1 MLAENLLNTVSP
13 YLNRASIID
22 HIIAEAVQYI
32 TDFENNNISSS
43 NIEHRLK
50 SISTLLSKYCKS
62 EAGDSWNITLQ
73 NACKT
78 IRENNIIHSM
88 RIRTNLA
95 LKCLSAI
102 NEYLIRCN
110 TDKHTPIMVKFA
122 YAICNLIT
130 DIDTYPKGE
139 LDELFQ
145 LIDILHAKN
154 VLPKPK
160 VEVEATLSD
169 SDELCK
175 NSLFKNFRHN
185 IKQNSNT
192 VVFVGGPHGPGKSYT
207 ALHLAMELDKTFDIN
222 TQIVYSNKEFVELCN
237 KFHKNGLWGKVV
249 IYDEFGGG
257 ANAYKWGNEE
267 NILFDEYLQ
276 KFRYLRLTTIFTA
289 RDVKDALARA
299 RKRYTHFINLI
310 DVRVCEIYKLNSKYD
325 LEKDKMVINPRL
337 FEFEDENNKYIIKR
351 FKVPK
356 VDNKIAK
363 QYEKLRDKKIGQTD
377 LKRIEEDLQFQSKE
391 WSISDMVNDFNE
403 NLVNDPRTFKKDGS
417 INVSFLAAYYGVGR
431 KKANV
436 IKTAIEGGK

>member
-1 MLAENLLNTVSP
+1 VLAENLLNTVP

-22 HIIAEAVQYI
+22 HIIAESVQYI

-43 NIEHRLK
+43 NIEYRMK
-50 SISTLLSKYCKS
+50 SIATLLSKYCKS
-62 EAGDSWNITLQ
+62 EEGDSWNITLQ

-78 IRENNIIHSM
+78 IRENNIIHSI

-102 NEYLIRCN
+102 NEYLIMCN
-110 TDKHTPIMVKFA
+110 TTKHTTIMVKFA

-130 DIDTYPKGE
+130 DIDTYPKGDLE
-139 LDELFQ
+139 ELFQ

-185 IKQNSNT
+185 IKQNSNN
-192 VVFVGGPHGPGKSYT
+192 VVFVGGPHGSGKSYT

-237 KFHKNGLWGKVV
+237 KFHKNGLWGKTI

-310 DVRVCEIYKLNSKYD
+310 DVRICEIYKLNSKYD

-337 FEFEDENNKYIIKR
+337 FEFEDENNRYLIKR

-356 VDNKIAK
+356 VNDEIAK